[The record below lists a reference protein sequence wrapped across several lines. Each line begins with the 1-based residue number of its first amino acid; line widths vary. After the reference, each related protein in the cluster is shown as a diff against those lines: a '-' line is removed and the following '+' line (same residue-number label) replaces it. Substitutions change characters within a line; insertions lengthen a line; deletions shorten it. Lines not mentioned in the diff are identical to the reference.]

1 MKATTL
7 LQFALLVLPALG
19 GGEDCSYGTNE
30 HTCTVG
36 LRCQCTYEG
45 TSNRCA
51 VKMHNYEILTQDCR
65 CPQKYYGHTIAKTCC
80 IDIGKYNG
88 RYKCTLQGC
97 SV

>member
-19 GGEDCSYGTNE
+19 EDCSYGTNE
-30 HTCTVG
+30 HSCTAA

-51 VKMHNYEILTQDCR
+51 VKKPTIFAKNCH

-80 IDIGKYNG
+80 IDIFKYNG